1 MENTNFAEEF
11 EGTEALKNEQVA
23 TDAPE
28 VVKAPKE
35 RETFELADGSIGSRA
50 AFIREK
56 FTNDNMSRKQIA
68 EQFGFDYRVVYSAT
82 VNMQNDAEGGTR
94 GRSAANVMIKVNAD
108 NQVVEVKEI
117 DGAQVT
123 FVNGEATDVTYEED
137 QLTDKLRNEW
147 IQEAVAAGMSRG
159 DVAKILDVSYGV
171 VYGLTKDAEGTRQTY
186 TITLEDGT
194 EISRAAYIR
203 RQAAAGVSRG
213 DIAKELGVPY
223 SVVWQATKTEK
234 SDQEKYED
242 AIKTLEHFVGKTSDE
257 EAFADAIATLK
268 AIQIP
273 ATEGIEGT
281 EEAGEAPKKKKGRK
295 KKSEAEV
302 TEEAVETATEVQ

>member
-1 MENTNFAEEF
+1 MENTNFAAEF
-11 EGTEALKNEQVA
+11 EGTEALAAEQVA

-28 VVKAPKE
+28 TVKAPKE
-35 RETFELADGSIGSRA
+35 RETYELADGSIGSRA

-56 FTNDNMSRKQIA
+56 FVNDNMSRKQIA
-68 EQFGFDYRVVYSAT
+68 EEFGFDYRVVYSAT
-82 VNMQNDAEGGTR
+82 VNMHNEAEGGSR
-94 GRSAANVMIKVNAD
+94 GRSAVNAVIKVNVE
-108 NQVVEVKEI
+108 NQVVEVKEV

-123 FVNGEATDVTYEED
+123 FVNGEASDITYAED
-137 QLTDKLRNEW
+137 DLMDKSRNEW
-147 IQEAVAAGMSRG
+147 IQEVVAAGMSRG

-186 TITLEDGT
+186 TVTLEDGT
-194 EISRAAYIR
+194 EMPRAEYIR

-234 SDQEKYED
+234 TEQEKFEE
-242 AIKTLEHFVGKTSDE
+242 AIKAVENFIGKTDNE
-257 EAFADAIATLK
+257 EALADAIATLK

-273 ATEGIEGT
+273 VKEAT
-281 EEAGEAPKKKKGRK
+281 EEA
-295 KKSEAEV
+295 AEG
-302 TEEAVETATEVQ
+302 TDAE